1 MAPETDDDLLGLD
14 PEALARAEAALDS
27 LSPHYLSWAE
37 ADMARLR
44 AALAE
49 LSADP
54 SWLAR
59 LFTIA
64 HDMKGQAA
72 TFGYPLV
79 TTIGERLCRFIDE
92 HPTPTPD
99 ADALARMTALVEAMG
114 EVLAQRMAGDGGAA
128 GRALLA
134 RLDA

>member
-1 MAPETDDDLLGLD
+1 MPADTDDDLLGLD
-14 PEALARAEAALDS
+14 PEALARAEAALNS
-27 LSPHYLSWAE
+27 LSSRYLSWAE
-37 ADMARLR
+37 ADLAALR

-49 LSADP
+49 LSTDP

-79 TTIGERLCRFIDE
+79 TAIGERLCRYIDT
-92 HPTPTPD
+92 HPKESDP
-99 ADALARMTALVEAMG
+99 ARIAAMVEAIAQ
-114 EVLAQRMAGDGGAA
+114 VLTRRLEGDGGAA
-128 GRALLA
+128 GRELLA
-134 RLDA
+134 RLEE

>member
-1 MAPETDDDLLGLD
+1 MPADIDDDLLGLD
-14 PEALARAEAALDS
+14 PEALARAEAALNS
-27 LSPHYLSWAE
+27 LSSRYLSWAE
-37 ADMARLR
+37 ADLASLR

-49 LSADP
+49 LSTDP

-79 TTIGERLCRFIDE
+79 TTIGERLCRFIDT
-92 HPTPTPD
+92 HPTPD
-99 ADALARMTALVEAMG
+99 AADLAKLTAMVDAIAQ
-114 EVLAQRMAGDGGAA
+114 VLTNRLEGDGGAA
-128 GRALLA
+128 GRDVLTGLV
-134 RLDA
+134 D

>member
-1 MAPETDDDLLGLD
+1 MPADIDDDLLDLD
-14 PEALARAEAALDS
+14 PEALARAEAALNS

-37 ADMARLR
+37 ADLASLR
-44 AALAE
+44 ATLAE

-54 SWLAR
+54 SRLAR

-79 TTIGERLCRFIDE
+79 TMIGERLCRFIDA
-92 HPTPTPD
+92 HPAPD
-99 ADALARMTALVEAMG
+99 AADLARLTAMADAIAQ
-114 EVLAQRMAGDGGAA
+114 VLTDRLEGDGGAA
-128 GRALLA
+128 GRDLLA